1 MNTYALCT
9 RVYLNTFTQQ
19 YDTIVTIDRL
29 PECLRFATRYLRLP
43 SLSPFNPRGRFGCSL
58 SSQVYAFLSLIPNS
72 PNELMT
78 PAEIPQLFSFLSEKG
93 FTVNTDITRMLNEG
107 PVRGWVSSPDEE
119 VSGQLICYIVSNAG
133 TQVAP
138 QSVIQP
144 IQIAPTPCNS
154 PSLTRHDNTHLGVDF
169 RMFPPGTTTTTTVT
183 TTTTTRVPNK

>member
-1 MNTYALCT
+1 MNTYALYT

-29 PECLRFATRYLRLP
+29 PECLRSATRYLRLP

-133 TQVAP
+133 TQP
-138 QSVIQP
+138 VIQT
-144 IQIAPTPCNS
+144 IQSAPTPCNTPPS
-154 PSLTRHDNTHLGVDF
+154 PRSHNPHLGVDF